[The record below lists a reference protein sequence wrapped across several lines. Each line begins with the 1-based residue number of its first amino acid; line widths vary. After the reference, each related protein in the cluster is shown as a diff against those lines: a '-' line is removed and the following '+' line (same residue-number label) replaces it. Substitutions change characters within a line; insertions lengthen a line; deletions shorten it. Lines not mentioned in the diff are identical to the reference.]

1 MQSYSTHATF
11 YLTLIVTLLLA
22 SRAVKF
28 TKGQICNG
36 TISKIMSQG
45 MESFLIVSQ
54 NAQLLHYATLLQY
67 KPTKEHGNT
76 DTLS

>member
-1 MQSYSTHATF
+1 M
-11 YLTLIVTLLLA
+11 LTVTLL
-22 SRAVKF
+22 F
-28 TKGQICNG
+28 TKGQIYNG
-36 TISKIMSQG
+36 KIMSQG

-76 DTLS
+76 ESTKLGTSSQSNPSKPCS